1 MAGGTAGAGDSDR
14 FGLGA
19 QGLSVDIPGREQ
31 SSLGLPSFVLS
42 LGI

>member
-1 MAGGTAGAGDSDR
+1 MVKGTTGAGGTAGAGDSDR

-31 SSLGLPSFVLS
+31 SRLTIICP
-42 LGI
+42 